1 MFESLSDTIVAI
13 LCLVLILSLCCAAWF
28 VLKQNRQLK
37 SKLLTVEL
45 ALEQS
50 FEKLEQVDDAL
61 HEMRSGN
68 HALSK
73 KVKELMVAI
82 AQLDD
87 KQQKLAEHD
96 PHSRFYQKGAQLV
109 AAGATLEQVMLEC
122 DLPRAEAELL
132 FSLHHP

>member
-1 MFESLSDTIVAI
+1 MFESLSETIVAI
-13 LCLVLILSLCCAAWF
+13 LCLALLLSLCAAAWF

-37 SKLLTVEL
+37 SKLLAVEL

>member
-1 MFESLSDTIVAI
+1 MSETLVESIVVI
-13 LCLVLILSLCCAAWF
+13 FCLALLPFMCLAVWF

-37 SKLLTVEL
+37 SQILTVEQ
-45 ALEQS
+45 ALQHTL
-50 FEKLEQVDDAL
+50 EKLEQVDDAL

-73 KVKELMVAI
+73 KVKELMVAV

-109 AAGATLEQVMLEC
+109 AAGATLEQVMIEC

>member
-13 LCLVLILSLCCAAWF
+13 LCLALLLSLCAAAWF

-37 SKLLTVEL
+37 SKLLAVEL

-82 AQLDD
+82 TQLDD